1 MVCFPI
7 REDIGTVLSALSY
20 EGLARRSIF
29 LALPIYQNWSSFKTH
44 RTFFQ
49 TCSSRLLYFSKYPET
64 QLLPK
69 LDSNRERTARRCLSF
84 WSCVLLKIERLL
96 FSAST
101 CLLNLLYGI
110 AICFHL
116 GIEVSISVLILILES
131 RTSSSSLSSLEDP
144 SLSVKASVQWS
155 YGCFFRTSGEIL
167 RQSAIICRC
176 KGPSR
181 RIENPRFHCAFVQN
195 IFLDATNGY
204 DFSIGRIRVWI
215 LPMYSDRAGVSS
227 IVREVLFRVYFG
239 VPLSKLTFRFIGKQ
253 QGQ

>member
-110 AICFHL
+110 AIYFHL
-116 GIEVSISVLILILES
+116 GIEVSISVLILILDS
-131 RTSSSSLSSLEDP
+131 RNSSLSLSSLEDP
-144 SLSVKASVQWS
+144 SLSVKASVERFWGRARLFADAKVHLGELKTRGFIVPLFKIS
-155 YGCFFRTSGEIL
+155 FSILPTGTISLLGESTFESCPCIPIVPVFRPSFVRCCLGSIL
-167 RQSAIICRC
+167 CS
-176 KGPSR
+176 
-181 RIENPRFHCAFVQN
+181 FVQ
-195 IFLDATNGY
+195 I
-204 DFSIGRIRVWI
+204 DF
-215 LPMYSDRAGVSS
+215 
-227 IVREVLFRVYFG
+227 
-239 VPLSKLTFRFIGKQ
+239 
-253 QGQ
+253 